1 MDMTPKSLLR
11 VGWGGHKR
19 ERQRDHLLQFCRVG
33 GFPQSG
39 VAAAAVICAANSAG
53 WLVADWACALA
64 GVASIALD
72 VSTMPHRALAAA
84 CDAARCRGLEVRFA
98 FVDPARGGVA
108 LRNSSDWI
116 EVQL

>member
-11 VGWGGHKR
+11 VGWGRHKR

-72 VSTMPHRALAAA
+72 VSTMPGHAAPRLG
-84 CDAARCRGLEVRFA
+84 DGVRCRPLSR
-98 FVDPARGGVA
+98 PGGA
-108 LRNSSDWI
+108 LRIRRPGARRSGAP
-116 EVQL
+116 